1 MESTKGNQLRTP
13 EEDELTHGGAPANGQ
28 ETPQEGPSKE
38 DLKAEATAKAIQ
50 QAIEQ
55 LAREDEQPHSS
66 SSSLWKIISGDFLD
80 TKLLRKNIWLIVI
93 FVGFVIVSISN
104 RYSTQKSL
112 IEIDKLNKRLED
124 VKYRTLSSN
133 SQLTERIR
141 ESHVLEA
148 LRNSKDSVLKLPSHP
163 PYIIQVPK
171 K

>member
-1 MESTKGNQLRTP
+1 MESTKGNPLHTP
-13 EEDELTHGGAPANGQ
+13 EEDELTHEGTPANGQ
-28 ETPQEGPSKE
+28 KTQQKDVSKE

-50 QAIEQ
+50 KAIEQ
-55 LAREDEQPHSS
+55 QAREDEQPHSS
-66 SSSLWKIISGDFLD
+66 SSSLKRIIFGDFLD
-80 TKLLRKNIWLIVI
+80 TTLLRKNIWLIVL
-93 FVGFVIVSISN
+93 FVGFIIVSISN

-124 VKYRTLSSN
+124 MKYRTLSSN
-133 SQLTERIR
+133 SQLTEHIR

>member
-1 MESTKGNQLRTP
+1 MKSTKSTPLHTP
-13 EEDELTHGGAPANGQ
+13 EEDELTHEGAPANGQ
-28 ETPQEGPSKE
+28 ETPQESPSKE

-50 QAIEQ
+50 KAIEQ
-55 LAREDEQPHSS
+55 QAREDERPHSS
-66 SSSLWKIISGDFLD
+66 SSSLKKIIFGDFLD

-104 RYSTQKSL
+104 RYNTQKSL

-124 VKYRTLSSN
+124 AKYRTLSSN
-133 SQLTERIR
+133 SQLTEHIR

-148 LRNSKDSVLKLPSHP
+148 LRNSKDSVLKQPSQP

>member
-1 MESTKGNQLRTP
+1 MESTKRNPLHTP
-13 EEDELTHGGAPANGQ
+13 EEDELTHEGTSANGQ
-28 ETPQEGPSKE
+28 ETHQEGISKE

-50 QAIEQ
+50 KAIEQ
-55 LAREDEQPHSS
+55 QAREDEQPHSS
-66 SSSLWKIISGDFLD
+66 SSSLKRIIFGDFLD
-80 TKLLRKNIWLIVI
+80 TTLLRKNIWLIVLL
-93 FVGFVIVSISN
+93 VGFVIVSISN

-124 VKYRTLSSN
+124 IKYRTLSSN
-133 SQLTERIR
+133 SQLTEHIR

>member
-1 MESTKGNQLRTP
+1 MESTKSNPLHTP
-13 EEDELTHGGAPANGQ
+13 EEDELTHEGTPANRQ
-28 ETPQEGPSKE
+28 ETRQEDVSKE

-50 QAIEQ
+50 KAIEQ
-55 LAREDEQPHSS
+55 QAREDEQPHSS
-66 SSSLWKIISGDFLD
+66 SHTLKKILFGDFLD
-80 TKLLRKNIWLIVI
+80 TKLMRKNIWLIVL
-93 FVGFVIVSISN
+93 FVGFIFVSISN

-124 VKYRTLSSN
+124 MKYRTLSSN
-133 SQLTERIR
+133 SQLTEHIR
-141 ESHVLEA
+141 ESHVLEV